1 MIALNIE
8 LFCLFSLNID
18 ILCPIKGKS
27 GKICHPPLL
36 KHKTPKFNQNP
47 LINSEPNIPSSDTQS
62 LDVKHLEEAFA
73 IFYAES
79 QKLEAQQSA
88 LQEKINQLSEEL
100 QKSNQRLGILVN
112 AIPAGVILLENNIVL
127 LHNPAMLHFL
137 PSLSAGQSFVIPG
150 DWQPSIAPGEYVI
163 NTPATSSKT
172 QKTVQ
177 VTRIDEGIRSFIQIQ
192 DITANIALHQETQ
205 RENRLSAMG
214 KMAAGI
220 AHQFRTPLATA
231 LLYSSHLC
239 DDDLEPEVSKEFAQR
254 LRKQLLDLEKLSQ
267 DMLRFISNRPNKTIL
282 VSAKQIID
290 EAIASIQALYE
301 SNHVQLKI
309 ECDIP
314 PSTMLLVEPKSIP
327 NAIVAILEN
336 ALSVSKPADQV
347 LMQARVESKKLV
359 IIIEDQGPGVAAAI
373 IDSLFEP
380 FSTTSANGTGLGLSI
395 AKNTIEAHRG
405 SIAVENSAKGAI
417 FKIILPIT
425 SE

>member
-1 MIALNIE
+1 MKKEAN
-8 LFCLFSLNID
+8 FATSPG
-18 ILCPIKGKS
+18 PI
-27 GKICHPPLL
+27 
-36 KHKTPKFNQNP
+36 QNP
-47 LINSEPNIPSSDTQS
+47 KIPLTKQETNISASTQTAS
-62 LDVKHLEEAFA
+62 PQLDAKGLEEAFA

-79 QKLEAQQSA
+79 QKLETQQSA
-88 LQEKINQLSEEL
+88 LQEKIDQLSDEL

-112 AIPAGVILLENNIVL
+112 AIPAGVVLLENNIVL

-137 PSLSAGQSFVIPG
+137 PSLIAGQHFAIPS

-163 NTPATSSKT
+163 HTAAGSTP

-192 DITANIALHQETQ
+192 DITANIALHQQTQ

-239 DDDLEPEVSKEFAQR
+239 DDDLAPDTSKEFAQR

-267 DMLRFISNRPNKTIL
+267 DMLRFISNRPSKTIL
-282 VSAKQIID
+282 MSAQQIID
-290 EAIASIQALYE
+290 EAQASIQALFE
-301 SNHVQLKI
+301 SHGVELKVQN
-309 ECDIP
+309 DIF
-314 PSTMLLVEPKSIP
+314 PSTMLLVEPKAIP
-327 NAIVAILEN
+327 NALVAILEN
-336 ALSVSKPADQV
+336 ALSVSKPKDKVTLHAQINT
-347 LMQARVESKKLV
+347 KKLV
-359 IIIEDQGPGVAAAI
+359 IEIKDQGPGIASAM

-405 SIAVENSAKGAI
+405 SISVKNSPHGAI
-417 FKIILPIT
+417 FNITLPIT
-425 SE
+425 AE

>member
-1 MIALNIE
+1 M
-8 LFCLFSLNID
+8 
-18 ILCPIKGKS
+18 
-27 GKICHPPLL
+27 
-36 KHKTPKFNQNP
+36 
-47 LINSEPNIPSSDTQS
+47 INSEPTITSSNTKS

-137 PSLSAGQSFVIPG
+137 PSLSAGQSFVIPS

-163 NTPATSSKT
+163 NTLDADSSKP

-177 VTRIDEGIRSFIQIQ
+177 VVRIDDGIRSYIQIQ
-192 DITANIALHQETQ
+192 DITANISLHQETQ

-239 DDDLEPEVSKEFAQR
+239 DDDLAPEMSKEFAQR

-267 DMLRFISNRPNKTIL
+267 DMLRFISNRPSKTIL
-282 VSAKQIID
+282 VSARQIID
-290 EAIASIQALYE
+290 EAIASIQALFE
-301 SNHVQLKI
+301 SKHVQLKI
-309 ECDIP
+309 EWNAP
-314 PSTMLLVEPKSIP
+314 TSTLLLVEPKSIP

-336 ALSVSKPADQV
+336 ALSVSKPGDRV
-347 LMQARVESKKLV
+347 LIQAKVESKKLG
-359 IIIEDQGPGVAAAI
+359 ISIEDQGPGIASTI

-405 SIAVENSAKGAI
+405 SIAVESSAKGAV
-417 FKIILPIT
+417 FKITLPVT

>member
-1 MIALNIE
+1 MPLAAN
-8 LFCLFSLNID
+8 
-18 ILCPIKGKS
+18 S
-27 GKICHPPLL
+27 GNPPL
-36 KHKTPKFNQNP
+36 
-47 LINSEPNIPSSDTQS
+47 DA
-62 LDVKHLEEAFA
+62 KHLEEAFA

-88 LQEKINQLSEEL
+88 LQEKINQLSDEL

-127 LHNPAMLHFL
+127 LHNPAVLHFL
-137 PSLSAGQSFVIPG
+137 PTLCAGQSFAIPS
-150 DWQPSIAPGEYVI
+150 DWQPSIAPGEYLI
-163 NTPATSSKT
+163 GDTDSPGSRA

-177 VTRIDEGIRSFIQIQ
+177 VIRIDEGIRSFIQIQ
-192 DITANIALHQETQ
+192 DITANISLHQETQ
-205 RENRLSAMG
+205 RENRLTAMG

-239 DDDLEPEVSKEFAQR
+239 DDDLAPEMSKEFAQR

-267 DMLRFISNRPNKTIL
+267 EMLRFISNRPSKNIL
-282 VSAKQIID
+282 SSAQQIID
-290 EAIASIQALYE
+290 EAQASIQALFE
-301 SNHVQLKI
+301 SKEVELNVQ
-309 ECDIP
+309 CSIP
-314 PSTMLLVEPKSIP
+314 SSAKLLVEPKSIP
-327 NAIVAILEN
+327 NALVAVLEN
-336 ALSVSKPADQV
+336 ALSVSKSKDSVQ
-347 LMQARVESKKLV
+347 LQASVDTKKL
-359 IIIEDQGPGVAAAI
+359 IISIKDQGPGIASTI

-405 SIAVENSAKGAI
+405 SIAVENSAHGAT
-417 FKIILPIT
+417 FKIILPIA